1 MLVSDLLSYVRRG
14 LGSSASSR
22 WEDADILSAAQVATV
37 RAQGILQRNNIA
49 FGRTSVE
56 FDTVAETSAYD
67 VPGDLAAVYGMWK
80 RTSTPQQLRHVTID
94 EWESII
100 TAREATV
107 FAIDGESLK
116 IAGTPQ
122 SAFSMVLHYWPIA
135 PTLSPSGSTPWNGR
149 LDYVIGDYCRARLY
163 NNDEMEVSQD
173 IQLLQDLENNIVS
186 QFSEMAP
193 KMVTRR
199 GWLV

>member
-56 FDTVAETSAYD
+56 FDTVAETSDYD
-67 VPGDLAAVYGMWK
+67 VPGDIAAVYGLWK

-122 SAFSMVLHYWPIA
+122 SAISMVLHYWPIA
-135 PTLSPSGSTPWNGR
+135 PTLSLSGSTPWNGR

>member
-67 VPGDLAAVYGMWK
+67 VPGDLAAVYGLWK

-107 FAIDGESLK
+107 FALDGEDLK

-122 SAFSMVLHYWPIA
+122 NAFSMVLHYWPIA
-135 PTLSPSGSTPWNGR
+135 PTLSLAGSTPWNGR
-149 LDYVIGDYCRARLY
+149 LDYIIGDYTRIRLF
-163 NNDEMEVSQD
+163 NNDEMDASAD
-173 IQLLQDLENNIVS
+173 IQLLQDIENNILAQFAASEPTVVS
-186 QFSEMAP
+186 
-193 KMVTRR
+193 RR